1 VFEWDEAKSAAN
13 LAKHGISF
21 PEACLIFEGPVLSR
35 SDERHAYGER
45 RIVSIGCVR
54 AIAVIVVVH
63 TDRAGVTRLI
73 SARRASRR
81 ERRLYD
87 DRIG

>member
-1 VFEWDEAKSAAN
+1 MFEWDEAKSAAN
-13 LAKHGISF
+13 LVKHGVSF
-21 PEACLIFEGPVLSR
+21 SEACLIFEGPVLSR
-35 SDERHAYGER
+35 SDDRYAYGER
-45 RIVSIGCVR
+45 RIISIGCVR
-54 AIAVIVVVH
+54 AIAVIIVVH

-87 DRIG
+87 DYLG